1 MFGYIVLYY
10 YLYYVIKMIYM
21 NKLVFS
27 VNEENCVNFLKK
39 YPAMAYL
46 MFSSKYKCKSLLSAY
61 KNFLKIKDIN
71 ESKLGGNAET
81 ISSATFGTKTFYK
94 YDWCGTG
101 GYAEVFQYV
110 YNKK

>member
-1 MFGYIVLYY
+1 MLDFFTLPFFIGIFIGGL
-10 YLYYVIKMIYM
+10 IIFAIYPHLF
-21 NKLVFS
+21 KKKEDLSSFQ
-27 VNEENCVNFLKK
+27 ENLGEIQKTLKD
-39 YPAMAYL
+39 M
-46 MFSSKYKCKSLLSAY
+46 
-61 KNFLKIKDIN
+61 N

-81 ISSATFGTKTFYK
+81 ISSPTFGTKTFYK